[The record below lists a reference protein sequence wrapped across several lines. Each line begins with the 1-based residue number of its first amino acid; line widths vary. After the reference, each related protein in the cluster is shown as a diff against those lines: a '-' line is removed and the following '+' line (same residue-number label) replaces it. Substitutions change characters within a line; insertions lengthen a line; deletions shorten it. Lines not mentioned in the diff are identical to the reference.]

1 MKLMHYPRIILAGT
15 HSGVGKTT
23 LAQGVILALSK
34 RGLIVQPFKA
44 GPDYIDPT
52 YHLQAS
58 GRSSYN
64 LDSWLLSQAAI
75 LELFKEHAKNADISI
90 IEGVMGLYDGLK
102 YTEVGSTAHLAKIL
116 NCPVILILD
125 ARSLSRSAAAMV
137 LGYREFDKK
146 VKISGLILNNIKST
160 NHYNYIKAAIENKT
174 GIPLLGYLPQD
185 ADLRLPERHLGLIPV
200 KEKKL
205 SRIFST
211 KLIKLIKRNIDL
223 EKISHIA
230 KSAPGLPDQKM
241 RIYNT
246 KFPLNP
252 VTIAIAKDRAFNF
265 YYPDNLEILQHLGA
279 KLVEFSPLNNQALPN
294 HIDGL
299 YIGGGFPELF
309 AFRLAK
315 NIRLKQEIYQK
326 ACAGLPIYAE
336 CGGLMY
342 LAERL
347 VDFKK
352 KSFSMVGIFKCRVNM
367 ASKPQGLGYVNV
379 ETIKDNILS
388 QKGARTKAHIF
399 HWSYLD
405 NLRNISFAYKIR
417 KNVDNVFYDGLFKQ
431 NILASYAHLHF
442 ASNINL
448 AKNFIQSCKA
458 YQNGNAKKIK

>member
-1 MKLMHYPRIILAGT
+1 MNYPRIILAGT

-23 LAQGVILALSK
+23 LAQGVMLALSK
-34 RGLIVQPFKA
+34 RGLNVQPFKA

-102 YTEVGSTAHLAKIL
+102 YTEAGSTAHLAKIL

-137 LGYREFDKK
+137 LGYREFDRK
-146 VKISGLILNNIKST
+146 VKISGIILNNIKSI
-160 NHYNYIKAAIENKT
+160 NHYNYIKAAIEDKT

-185 ADLRLPERHLGLIPV
+185 IDLRLPERHLGLIPV

-205 SRIFST
+205 SRVFQT

-223 EKISHIA
+223 EKILKVA
-230 KSAPGLPDQKM
+230 KSASGLPDKKM
-241 RIYNT
+241 RIYNIRAR
-246 KFPLNP
+246 LNS

-265 YYPDNLEILQHLGA
+265 YYQDNLEILQHLGA
-279 KLVEFSPLNNQALPN
+279 KFAEFSPLNNQALPH

-309 AFRLAK
+309 ASQLAK
-315 NIRLKQEIYQK
+315 NIRVKQEIYQK

-352 KSFSMVGIFKCRVNM
+352 RIFPMVGIFKCRVNM
-367 ASKPQGLGYVNV
+367 ALRPQGLGYVDV

-388 QKGARTKAHIF
+388 EKGAKNKAHIF

-405 NLRNISFAYKIR
+405 NLRDVSFAYEIEKDKKRIS
-417 KNVDNVFYDGLFKQ
+417 YDGLVRE
-431 NILASYAHLHF
+431 NVLASYAHLHF